1 MIINIETIAAE
12 YEYSTRHGLTDNAR
26 ACLNNILIHLDGF
39 LLRYRAVIPEPA
51 LTEVLERACLA
62 YGEQRPEAPFID
74 TLIEHIKSYARAN
87 GFRIEPDKDAAHL
100 AHIEA
105 ATFHGNG
112 VGAFN
117 HRNFTGQPENLS
129 IEYLGAWTGTP
140 ADTEPKA
147 AGSSD
152 QEAAEPSEL
161 DSNQETAESSD
172 LDDDLDDND
181 FDYLDSGETDEEL
194 SALIDSILGF

>member
-1 MIINIETIAAE
+1 MINIETIAAE

-26 ACLNNILIHLDGF
+26 ACLNNIRVHLAGF

-74 TLIEHIKSYARAN
+74 ILIEHIKSYARAN

-117 HRNFTGQPENLS
+117 HRNFSGRPEVLA
-129 IEYLGAWTGTP
+129 IESLADWTGSP
-140 ADTEPKA
+140 AAAELKA
-147 AGSSD
+147 AGLSD
-152 QEAAEPSEL
+152 QEAAEPSEPDSGQDAAGSPEL
-161 DSNQETAESSD
+161 DSDQDGAE
-172 LDDDLDDND
+172 L
-181 FDYLDSGETDEEL
+181 DYLDGGETDEEL